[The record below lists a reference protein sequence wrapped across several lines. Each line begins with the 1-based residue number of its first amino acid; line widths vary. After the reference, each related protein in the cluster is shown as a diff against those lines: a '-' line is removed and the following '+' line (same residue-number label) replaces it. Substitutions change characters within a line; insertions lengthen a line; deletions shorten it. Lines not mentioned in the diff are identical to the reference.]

1 MKLKLNDDEMSDNF
15 FEGTRIL
22 GIASTLKNYQLCFHI
37 EKNLQID
44 FRTSADLQIPLEKN
58 KRSYSFTVYEFV
70 QPAIATEHFLYSN
83 KNDGE
88 SFLPELQHL
97 DFIWLLKG
105 SFFEN
110 DEEFTKLQ
118 RQLRDITGIQLVT
131 EVSHDKIKSRDNL
144 QL

>member
-58 KRSYSFTVYEFV
+58 KRTYSFTVYEFV
-70 QPAIATEHFLYSN
+70 QHAIATEHFLYSN

>member
-105 SFFEN
+105 GFYEN
-110 DEEFTKLQ
+110 DEEFKKLQ

>member
-1 MKLKLNDDEMSDNF
+1 MKLKLDDDQMSDNF

-37 EKNLQID
+37 EKELFID
-44 FRTSADLQIPLEKN
+44 FRTSADLQIPLENN

-70 QPAIATEHFLYSN
+70 QPNIATEHFLYSN

-88 SFLPELQHL
+88 ALLPELQHL

-105 SFFEN
+105 NHFFID
-110 DEEFTKLQ
+110 DEFSKLQ
-118 RQLRDITGIQLVT
+118 QRLRVINGIQLVT
-131 EVSHDKIKSRDNL
+131 EVSQDKIKSKDNL

>member
-70 QPAIATEHFLYSN
+70 QPAIATENFLYSN

>member
-44 FRTSADLQIPLEKN
+44 FKTSADLQIPLEKN

-70 QPAIATEHFLYSN
+70 QPSIATEHFLYSN

-110 DEEFTKLQ
+110 DVEFTKLQ

>member
-58 KRSYSFTVYEFV
+58 KRSYSFTVYEFI